1 MKLLEHLDFPPH
13 PRAFLCFRRANDN
26 KRPRSRQGFPNAV
39 GKRMRSRQAR
49 PRRGSIC
56 RVWRSGG
63 VCADCSL
70 CALLLGGGGFEDS
83 IRRCAKLFP
92 QAHSS
97 AEPCCGN
104 PILLNGSLHLTSHP
118 RIPRQMPIA
127 NKGRIAGGDG
137 MYRSVSHEGNYKGL
151 REAWLFR
158 VRLIAQ

>member
-1 MKLLEHLDFPPH
+1 
-13 PRAFLCFRRANDN
+13 
-26 KRPRSRQGFPNAV
+26 
-39 GKRMRSRQAR
+39 MRSRKLVLVAEALAEFGGAAGTAR
-49 PRRGSIC
+49 LLAV
-56 RVWRSGG
+56 RVAVRW
-63 VCADCSL
+63 
-70 CALLLGGGGFEDS
+70 GGFDECIVGVRS
-83 IRRCAKLFP
+83 YFRRRIRLRNMLR
-92 QAHSS
+92 Q
-97 AEPCCGN
+97 